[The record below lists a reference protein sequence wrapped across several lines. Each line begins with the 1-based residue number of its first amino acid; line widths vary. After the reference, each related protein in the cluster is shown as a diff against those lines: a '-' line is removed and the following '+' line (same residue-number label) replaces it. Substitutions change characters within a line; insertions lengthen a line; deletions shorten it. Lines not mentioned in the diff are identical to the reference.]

1 MKKKLYRSRNDKMLA
16 GVCGGVANYFE
27 IDPVIVRLIWLAT
40 VCCWGG
46 GLVAYI
52 VGMIVIPLEP
62 FGYIDEQ

>member
-1 MKKKLYRSRNDKMLA
+1 MLA
-16 GVCGGVANYFE
+16 GVCGGVANYFG

-46 GLVAYI
+46 GLIAYI